1 MTRGKPLLRKAK
13 IKELTR
19 CAVCPA
25 LHDLCNHVACQLMI
39 GMTVRSLRPESDHKL
54 RLDFSNQ
61 TANFAFC
68 SGNVV
73 PRWPRHL
80 SQLVVLE
87 LQNYWW
93 LDPKFATGALRFL
106 VTNADEFRPAGYA
119 MRHAGPPGVPLGHD
133 DQVDFGALTGIMC
146 Q

>member
-61 TANFAFC
+61 TAKFAFC

-73 PRWPRHL
+73 PRRPRHL
-80 SQLVVLE
+80 SQLVVLD
-87 LQNYWW
+87 LQNSWW
-93 LDPKFATGALRFL
+93 PDPKSPTGALPFL
-106 VTNADEFRPAGYA
+106 GTNAHEF
-119 MRHAGPPGVPLGHD
+119 RHAGYTMRHDGPHGVPL
-133 DQVDFGALTGIMC
+133 
-146 Q
+146 